1 MPSHI
6 TTAIQSTIGIPL
18 WVYSVAAVVS
28 LPKQFALYVHH
39 TLPCLIQNETN
50 MTFCFSQRV
59 PWIVRQNL
67 IFIRRS
73 ETGANIFCSL
83 YSVYGQSSEP
93 IEVWRLR
100 HPEESDT
107 HYYSADATATQRRNI
122 SFIVFAAT
130 FFATLIAFVFIW
142 MKIRQIRPSVIA
154 AMEAHR
160 LEVEARKAK
169 GSDEEP
175 EMDGIELD
183 DADAKTGFSSSTTV
197 PVGLDHRPSFVHR
210 DSSVGTFSSQK
221 GLLAKTSA
229 SSNVLGQYSPS
240 MPHLPL
246 DRESEEEDYFARI
259 SSIDSQ
265 LPARRK
271 SLH

>member
-1 MPSHI
+1 
-6 TTAIQSTIGIPL
+6 
-18 WVYSVAAVVS
+18 
-28 LPKQFALYVHH
+28 
-39 TLPCLIQNETN
+39 
-50 MTFCFSQRV
+50 
-59 PWIVRQNL
+59 
-67 IFIRRS
+67 
-73 ETGANIFCSL
+73 
-83 YSVYGQSSEP
+83 
-93 IEVWRLR
+93 
-100 HPEESDT
+100 
-107 HYYSADATATQRRNI
+107 
-122 SFIVFAAT
+122 
-130 FFATLIAFVFIW
+130 
-142 MKIRQIRPSVIA
+142 
-154 AMEAHR
+154 MEAHR
-160 LEVEARKAK
+160 LDAEARKTK

-183 DADAKTGFSSSTTV
+183 DADVKTGFSSSTV

-210 DSSVGTFSSQK
+210 DSSSVGTFSSQK

-246 DRESEEEDYFARI
+246 DRESVEEDYFARI